1 MNNRDLILEK
11 NGWQVEEFYSHPLP
25 QAALIVEKVME
36 TTKRPPQDFL
46 RLITLVCRGV
56 NPFTRAE
63 VELIGFKDE
72 DLQIV
77 LKNLQK

>member
-1 MNNRDLILEK
+1 MNNREDILQR
-11 NGWQVEEFYSHPLP
+11 NGWLSEDIYSHPLP
-25 QAALIVEKVME
+25 QAALIVEKIME

-63 VELIGFKDE
+63 IELVGFKDE
-72 DLQIV
+72 DWHLI